1 MDLTCHMQLSYL
13 TTIGEPEIGVLRSTI
28 KNRIQI
34 ATSQHSA
41 IRQNEVPICVHSQ
54 PTRIQLSVS
63 DELRHVQ
70 AATRQLSS
78 RGPSVQSGIL
88 LLILPE
94 LPALKHARR
103 PTIRSILIRPAG
115 LALLHACRSVRAIA
129 ARKRIPDCFDCAE
142 SHHTSAHAE
151 LLGEAVLETKLPG
164 CPAVG

>member
-94 LPALKHARR
+94 LPALKQTRR
-103 PTIRSILIRPAG
+103 PPILIILIRLVG
-115 LALLHACRSVRAIA
+115 LALLPACTSVRAIA
-129 ARKRIPDCFDCAE
+129 IRKGIPEGFC
-142 SHHTSAHAE
+142 
-151 LLGEAVLETKLPG
+151 
-164 CPAVG
+164 